1 MTSFTAWQREKK
13 CQGNYLDNCK
23 KDLISGDMFGVGSRT
38 YQKTVRSAFLSQSER
53 FLKKSLRFVRASFS
67 LQFLEL

>member
-23 KDLISGDMFGVGSRT
+23 KDLIRREMFGVGSRT
-38 YQKTVRSAFLSQSER
+38 YQKTVHSAFFIIER
-53 FLKKSLRFVRASFS
+53 F
-67 LQFLEL
+67 